1 MDRNALDWLFS
12 TAPQAIAALV
22 GLVAAGTSFIYGKI
36 DSRID
41 ADQTLAEIGEEAKKR
56 IHKNLTRILWQT
68 LAIVV
73 LDLACLFLNPM
84 EDGNVFS
91 FTGDFSPYWTIVLLI
106 LMFNLAVLGQTV
118 LFVWRSMS
126 PTLVERTITSMAGKY
141 KKDEARKSSGEVSVS
156 DFIQHF
162 IVFEKLLRHS
172 DLFAE
177 RRNNYERPLS
187 LSQMLWSLYNMQ
199 KINRKELSDLRE
211 INKIRNVVLHGGDI
225 LKIDKGMDCRL
236 QEITEKL
243 KGSL

>member
-73 LDLACLFLNPM
+73 WDLACLFLNPM

-106 LMFNLAVLGQTV
+106 LMFNLAVLGQTIIRMEV
-118 LFVWRSMS
+118 YVAYLGR
-126 PTLVERTITSMAGKY
+126 
-141 KKDEARKSSGEVSVS
+141 KDYYIDGREV
-156 DFIQHF
+156 
-162 IVFEKLLRHS
+162 
-172 DLFAE
+172 
-177 RRNNYERPLS
+177 
-187 LSQMLWSLYNMQ
+187 Q
-199 KINRKELSDLRE
+199 KR
-211 INKIRNVVLHGGDI
+211 
-225 LKIDKGMDCRL
+225 
-236 QEITEKL
+236 
-243 KGSL
+243 